1 MNDLQTL
8 FQCLAQTF
16 GEETGRAV
24 KAEIQ
29 SVINLGQIDVAALNA
44 KITTIQNLLDADPNT
59 PEFDIATNL
68 ITQLTSLSNRIGVLE
83 NDGTLQ
89 NLSSIV
95 NGIDQGLATLQS
107 QVQDLS
113 SQVSALQNAVVTP
126 VDLTDVNAAIGGL
139 QTSVANL
146 QAVDVTQAAQITALQ
161 TGVGAAAT
169 AAAGAQSTA
178 DAATAA
184 VAGVV
189 SQVTSLQTSQAGQ
202 DLAIAAA
209 AGTATAAAAAASAAN
224 TAVTGLAA
232 TVAQGLADAQAC
244 CDTAVKK
251 TDVTAIDCAALG
263 LIFRAGIAAGMTA
276 PAGY

>member
-68 ITQLTSLSNRIGVLE
+68 ITQLTSLSGRITALE
-83 NDGTLQ
+83 NDTALQ
-89 NLSSIV
+89 SLSSIV
-95 NGIDQGLATLQS
+95 NGIDAGLAQLVN
-107 QVQDLS
+107 QVQDLTA
-113 SQVSALQNAVVTP
+113 QVTALQNATPTP
-126 VDLTDVNAAIGGL
+126 VDLTEVNAAISGL
-139 QTSVANL
+139 TTSVSNL
-146 QAVDVTQAAQITALQ
+146 QAVDVTQASQITALQ
-161 TGVGAAAT
+161 SDVVAAAAAAGNALSVANAAAAT
-169 AAAGAQSTA
+169 
-178 DAATAA
+178 
-184 VAGVV
+184 VAGVS
-189 SQVTSLQTSQAGQ
+189 SQISDLQTSQAAQ

-209 AGTATAAAAAASAAN
+209 AGTANAAAASASAAN
-224 TAVTGLAA
+224 TAVTSLAA

-244 CDTAVKK
+244 CDTTVKK

-263 LIFRAGIAAGMTA
+263 LIFRASIAAGIAA
-276 PAGY
+276 PL